1 MSLKHYLF
9 LGDSITDAG
18 HLWEDDPRMLGHGF
32 VRKISEHPAFS
43 DAHLVNRGQDGFTA
57 AALLRLVKRMSDLS
71 SFDAIT
77 VLVGV
82 NDLSVACYSDPD
94 WLLTSFVPS
103 VKALF
108 ACLRTAA
115 PQNIFV
121 MEPFLFTPPDSHQR
135 MMPLLFRQ
143 QQMLKEL
150 CTHMDLTWIPLQD
163 DLTLADKSCDSD
175 AVTVDGIHP
184 SETGCTIL
192 ANAWISHCLQ
202 TFPPASGV

>member
-1 MSLKHYLF
+1 MSGKHYLF

-32 VRKISEHPAFS
+32 IRKISEHPSFS
-43 DAHLVNRGQDGFTA
+43 NAHLVNRGQDGFTA

-77 VLVGV
+77 VLIGV
-82 NDLSVACYSDPD
+82 NDLSVAFYSDPG
-94 WLLTSFVPS
+94 WFSSSFVPS
-103 VKALF
+103 IKALF
-108 ACLRTAA
+108 ACLRAAA
-115 PQNIFV
+115 PQKIFV

-135 MMPLLFRQ
+135 MMPLLFWQ
-143 QQMLKEL
+143 QQILKEL
-150 CTHMDLTWIPLQD
+150 CTQPDLTFIPLQD
-163 DLTLADKSCDSD
+163 ALAQADKGCDSD

-184 SETGCTIL
+184 SEKGCMIL

-202 TFPPASGV
+202 TFPHAFGV